1 MSKSNPV
8 SNKFTGV
15 NSCLHEILGYLGFE
29 LQPLSTHRM
38 VKPEAPRMQH
48 LPWIFRK
55 RFSVNFIPQDRVT
68 EVAEMNPDL
77 VGAAGQQPAKDQRA
91 IICLR

>member
-15 NSCLHEILGYLGFE
+15 NSCLHEVLGYLGFE
-29 LQPLSTHRM
+29 LQPLSTHWM

-48 LPWIFRK
+48 LPWIFRQ

-77 VGAAGQQPAKDQRA
+77 VGPAGQQPAKDQRA
-91 IICLR
+91 IIRLL